1 MEGIYLSM
9 HIIVL
14 NDVEKLCHHCRVILQ
29 LRKLDWTPLEKRERF
44 PGLEH
49 GEVTT
54 VADSIFIPG
63 GGFAESLY
71 LKW

>member
-1 MEGIYLSM
+1 M

-14 NDVEKLCHHCRVILQ
+14 HDVEKLCHHCRFILQ

>member
-1 MEGIYLSM
+1 MEGIYSSM

-49 GEVTT
+49 GEETT
-54 VADSIFIPG
+54 AADSIFIPG